1 MHLIEHQFEPFVI
14 GFEREKPYI
23 SLADELAHVWYLY
36 VIAVNHLR
44 NLFVTVFKP
53 GHFGSKRTGRLLELL
68 QYVLWVCVEKSVNF
82 GFRHFICFHVF
93 DFRCHII
100 LHYTEMIFE
109 ILDLCL
115 LVLSDVLERLPVPIK
130 IILHLLLIDRQ
141 LNKFVLHIS
150 RPFLCKRQ
158 LADLL
163 PCPLQIQRVFAS
175 LLVTSLLFVFQVSCE
190 VTDEVVDLW
199 PHVEVD

>member
-1 MHLIEHQFEPFVI
+1 M
-14 GFEREKPYI
+14 
-23 SLADELAHVWYLY
+23 
-36 VIAVNHLR
+36 
-44 NLFVTVFKP
+44 
-53 GHFGSKRTGRLLELL
+53 
-68 QYVLWVCVEKSVNF
+68 
-82 GFRHFICFHVF
+82 F

-109 ILDLCL
+109 ILNLCL
-115 LVLSDVLERLPVPIK
+115 LVLGDILESLPVPIK

-190 VTDEVVDLW
+190 VTDEVVDL
-199 PHVEVD
+199 